1 MSTSRVALGFLV
13 AASLIV
19 PLGAGAKEAAP
30 AGATGLCK
38 DGTYTTAAHKSG
50 ACRGHGGVSKWMAAG
65 EESTPPKASSSKSK
79 TKASSAAP
87 AAAAAPAD
95 ATGQCKDGTYTTA
108 AHKSGACRGH
118 GGVSKW
124 MAAEEPAAPKATK
137 AKASAPAPAA
147 APMATAPAAKP
158 HAAAAPAKTA
168 APSAEDPNSPEGATA
183 RCGDGTY
190 SHSQQHSGA
199 CSHHGGVAQWLQR

>member
-1 MSTSRVALGFLV
+1 MSTSRFALGFLV

-19 PLGAGAKEAAP
+19 PLGARAKEAAP
-30 AGATGLCK
+30 TGATGLCK
-38 DGTYTTAAHKSG
+38 DGTYTTAANKSG
-50 ACRGHGGVSKWMAAG
+50 ACRGHGGVSKWLSSG
-65 EESTPPKASSSKSK
+65 EESTTPKASSSKSK
-79 TKASSAAP
+79 TKASS
-87 AAAAAPAD
+87 AAAAPAD

-108 AHKSGACRGH
+108 SHKSGACRGH

-137 AKASAPAPAA
+137 AKASASAPAT
-147 APMATAPAAKP
+147 APMATAPATKS
-158 HAAAAPAKTA
+158 HAAAPAKSA

>member
-19 PLGAGAKEAAP
+19 PLGARAKDAAP

-38 DGTYTTAAHKSG
+38 DGTYTTSANKSG
-50 ACRGHGGVSKWMAAG
+50 ACRGHGGVSKWMGAA

-124 MAAEEPAAPKATK
+124 MAAEEPAAAPKAK
-137 AKASAPAPAA
+137 SAAPMAAPAA
-147 APMATAPAAKP
+147 ATTAPAPKART
-158 HAAAAPAKTA
+158 AAAPAKSSTPTA
-168 APSAEDPNSPEGATA
+168 ADPSSPEGATA
-183 RCGDGTY
+183 RCKDGTY
-190 SHSQQHSGA
+190 SHSQQHAGA
-199 CSHHGGVAQWLQR
+199 CSHHGGVGQWLQQ